1 MLHLVFQALY
11 PDARGYSYVHVSTA
25 HPCGIEPR
33 MPTCLPAHFLLA
45 ALTKVIGEGQ
55 QQECGRLSPAEPRNS
70 RNPDGW
76 PRDWNDVRREAREPL
91 ERSEGAT
98 NGFQAVPR
106 ILLCLPYFWL
116 LVPGL
121 PALHVS
127 VQLHGKCQLQL
138 PLFNSYR
145 YAPKLSKA
153 DPRQSPSTFLTEA
166 ATISPAGL
174 DNAGCYLIK
183 RAIPFSAEESQQRVD
198 CRCCRPHHA

>member
-1 MLHLVFQALY
+1 M
-11 PDARGYSYVHVSTA
+11 
-25 HPCGIEPR
+25 
-33 MPTCLPAHFLLA
+33 
-45 ALTKVIGEGQ
+45 
-55 QQECGRLSPAEPRNS
+55 
-70 RNPDGW
+70 
-76 PRDWNDVRREAREPL
+76 

-145 YAPKLSKA
+145 YAPKPSAA
-153 DPRQSPSTFLTEA
+153 DPSKTP
-166 ATISPAGL
+166 PCHL
-174 DNAGCYLIK
+174 DGSSDNQPRWA
-183 RAIPFSAEESQQRVD
+183 
-198 CRCCRPHHA
+198 